1 MVRREFIGIVLIA
14 LTASTIVTLMLIGE
28 VSEDRVEVLENK
40 HPKGLGHDSRNTF
53 SLALIARE
61 PLTSVVIEVSAL
73 RELDTTTM
81 EVEMGQ
87 FGREAMMELEP
98 ISTMMEMCNQIGVE
112 PEEFEMEDVVR
123 NKTTQDL
130 YVFDFTDALADI
142 NGNVVSG
149 YDDWGLTTVYAGFFN
164 ESGMSY
170 LYGGVSDFFFMRN
183 STITELSVEFND
195 DKKVYKR
202 LKELSPSEIA
212 SGVPDM
218 LDAPPLGMVEFRDL
232 EKDDTMRLAFSI
244 DRSSVPNQDINE
256 FRLLDGFELIEISC
270 NGEIER
276 RITNYYL
283 KA

>member
-14 LTASTIVTLMLIGE
+14 LTASTVVTLMLIGE

-40 HPKGLGHDSRNTF
+40 HPKGLSHDSRNTF

-73 RELDTTTM
+73 RKLDTRTM
-81 EVEMGQ
+81 DLEMGQ

-130 YVFDFTDALADI
+130 YIFDFTDALA
-142 NGNVVSG
+142 NVDGSIVSG

-164 ESGMSY
+164 ESGMSH
-170 LYGGVSDFFFMRN
+170 LYGGVNDFFFMRN
-183 STITELSVEFND
+183 STITELSVEYND
-195 DKKVYKR
+195 DKEVYKR

-256 FRLLDGFELIEISC
+256 FKLLDGFELIEISC